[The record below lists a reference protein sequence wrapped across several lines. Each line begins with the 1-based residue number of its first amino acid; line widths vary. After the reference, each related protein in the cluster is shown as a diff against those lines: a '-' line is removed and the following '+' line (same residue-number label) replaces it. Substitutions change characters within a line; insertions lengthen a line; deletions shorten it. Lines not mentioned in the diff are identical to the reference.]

1 MSEISKSGASIS
13 NDSEDV
19 LTATNTNNNGE
30 EDDDDDERNQTP
42 YIIAPI
48 EEMAAV
54 R

>member
-13 NDSEDV
+13 NDSEDL
-19 LTATNTNNNGE
+19 LTATNTNNNDE
-30 EDDDDDERNQTP
+30 ENDDDERNQTP
-42 YIIAPI
+42 YIIAPV